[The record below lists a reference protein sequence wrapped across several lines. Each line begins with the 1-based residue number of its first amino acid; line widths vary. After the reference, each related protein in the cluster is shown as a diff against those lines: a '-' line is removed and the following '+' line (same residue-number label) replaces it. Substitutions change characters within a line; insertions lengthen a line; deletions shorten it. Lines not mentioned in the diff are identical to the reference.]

1 MPRARHWQLDPY
13 FRTKASGIATEEE
26 CQLRTRAGGATCA
39 TKGTLGFRCDPRLY
53 RFHAPL
59 FFECGVPMYGNS
71 FRMSVWGLRPV
82 GGH

>member
-1 MPRARHWQLDPY
+1 MPRINGCFTTSVQVSLTGDAVPQSGPWSY
-13 FRTKASGIATEEE
+13 FGAVFRACAGFI
-26 CQLRTRAGGATCA
+26 LR
-39 TKGTLGFRCDPRLY
+39 Y
-53 RFHAPL
+53 

>member
-1 MPRARHWQLDPY
+1 MSRDIARRATGRDMPRVNGY
-13 FRTKASGIATEEE
+13 FTTSVQIS
-26 CQLRTRAGGATCA
+26 LTRGAFPQPRPCA
-39 TKGTLGFRCDPRLY
+39 YFDAVIRACTGFMLCY
-53 RFHAPL
+53 